1 MNPSQTLR
9 DIASIAANPVVK
21 ARLELL
27 ASEFEIQH
35 NQQNNNWAIALGQAQ
50 NTWEAAL
57 DNMKLD
63 FLNKLE
69 LILIEMRKEFRVIAD
84 QERETIAAIEQLQV
98 SLRGNDGS

>member
-21 ARLELL
+21 ERLELL

-69 LILIEMRKEFRVIAD
+69 LILIEMRKEFRMIAA
-84 QERETIAAIEQLQV
+84 QEREAIAAIEQLQS
-98 SLRGNDGS
+98 SLRGHDDT